1 LMADVSLRLYYF
13 RVKVAYLLLKRK
25 DARASLGL

>member
-1 LMADVSLRLYYF
+1 MADVSLRLYYF
-13 RVKVAYLLLKRK
+13 RVKVSYLLLKRK